1 MGRPQVFFFFP
12 SRSSPTLV
20 KGGPRPTSCRFRFRY
35 DSTPPPIRNQFIS
48 HLMSCRFDATRGLQ
62 LLRTDG
68 DRPASFSCNLCSQ
81 PMKYWKRRFLNLEQS
96 NPPPPGIRKE
106 YEIRNEMKAAMEVEK
121 LRPHLLAN
129 ELRRDAK

>member
-1 MGRPQVFFFFP
+1 MGRPQVFFFFSKP
-12 SRSSPTLV
+12 LLSD
-20 KGGPRPTSCRFRFRY
+20 PRQGWPTSDFLSFPFSLRF
-35 DSTPPPIRNQFIS
+35 SPPPIRNQFIS

-96 NPPPPGIRKE
+96 NPPPIP
-106 YEIRNEMKAAMEVEK
+106 A
-121 LRPHLLAN
+121 
-129 ELRRDAK
+129 